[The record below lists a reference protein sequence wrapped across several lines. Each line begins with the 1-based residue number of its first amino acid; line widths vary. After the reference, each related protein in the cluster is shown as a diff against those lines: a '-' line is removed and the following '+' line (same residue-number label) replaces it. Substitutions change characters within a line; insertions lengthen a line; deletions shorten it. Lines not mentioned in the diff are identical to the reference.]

1 MRGQDCYVERGVSL
15 SREMGMSEPLMKES
29 IRNVTVKSRLSWC
42 TAAEVF
48 EVVTS
53 RYITRDVTHQIVT
66 SSPQDPG

>member
-1 MRGQDCYVERGVSL
+1 MRDQDCYVERGVSL
-15 SREMGMSEPLMKES
+15 SREIGMSEPLMKES
-29 IRNVTVKSRLSWC
+29 IRNVTVKSRLSCC

-53 RYITRDVTHQIVT
+53 RYLTRDVTHQIVT